1 MPADTCVEPKPAKT
15 KPAKTKP
22 AKTKPVRCGA
32 DKRAPRK
39 SVAGSSTPR
48 AAGAREDEAGSAS
61 VPKRSAT
68 SGSLRELAYWSVM
81 EKLARATMTSL
92 PASS

>member
-1 MPADTCVEPKPAKT
+1 MPADTCAEPKPAE
-15 KPAKTKP
+15 P
-22 AKTKPVRCGA
+22 KPVRCGA

-48 AAGAREDEAGSAS
+48 AAGASEDEAGSAS

-68 SGSLRELAYWSVM
+68 SGSLREPAYWSVM

-92 PASS
+92 PAWS